1 MSDITP
7 KDAAHRNW
15 RQLCEAAV
23 LELDPEKLT
32 ECIAEARAAVLAQMD
47 DGFPGLSEGER
58 LALHDALD
66 MLLVLQDIAKRDLA
80 KQDKTP
86 TVEPDR
92 LAG

>member
-1 MSDITP
+1 MSDIIP
-7 KDAAHRNW
+7 NDAAQPKW

-23 LELDPEKLT
+23 IELDPEKLT
-32 ECIAEARAAVLAQMD
+32 ERIAEARAAVLAQMD
-47 DGFPGLSEGER
+47 DGFPCLSEGER

-80 KQDKTP
+80 KQDKTA
-86 TVEPDR
+86 TAEPDR

>member
-1 MSDITP
+1 MSDTISN
-7 KDAAHRNW
+7 DAAHPKW

-32 ECIAEARAAVLAQMD
+32 ERIAEARAAVLAQMD

-80 KQDKTP
+80 KQDKTAP
-86 TVEPDR
+86 AEPDR